1 MICKQSPYFAA
12 MFEGGFQEGQD
23 QSTTLPE
30 EEGVVSQRSFEML
43 VQWLYIG
50 RICLSELTPTESI
63 TAIIEFVRLADM
75 CEVTGLEIQMA
86 KQIKSIMLDNPPPED
101 DSEGSESTF
110 CVVGQHIT
118 SAFLLPRGHPVR
130 KIFATAAVEGY
141 IRRNEHKF
149 SKEIHDCPDFAIDL
163 LLEVKETLK
172 TVAIVTHT
180 KFSFRDPLSRE
191 NVPFFSEN
199 I

>member
-1 MICKQSPYFAA
+1 
-12 MFEGGFQEGQD
+12 
-23 QSTTLPE
+23 
-30 EEGVVSQRSFEML
+30 ML

-75 CEVTGLEIQMA
+75 CEVTGLETQMA
-86 KQIKSIMLDNPPPED
+86 KQVKHIMLDNPPPED
-101 DSEGSESTF
+101 DSEGS
-110 CVVGQHIT
+110 G
-118 SAFLLPRGHPVR
+118 RGHPVR

-141 IRRNEHKF
+141 LRRNEFKF
-149 SKEIHDCPDFAIDL
+149 LKELHDCPDFAVDL

-172 TVAIVTHT
+172 TVAIGVRTRV
-180 KFSFRDPLSRE
+180 SFQDPLSGDD
-191 NVPFFSEN
+191 VPLISEN